1 MPADPWTLYRWMLTS
16 RLFEQE
22 VAVLWRAG
30 LVSGEM
36 HLGTGEEGISAGV
49 VTQLGE
55 GDAMALD
62 HRGTPPLLMRGANP
76 VALLREI
83 LGREDG
89 LSRGRGGHMH
99 LFVPELLAASSGIVG
114 ATGPMAVGFALAAQ
128 HLRPGRVA
136 VSFFG
141 EAAMNEGALL
151 ESLNL
156 AVAWRLP
163 VLFVCKDNGWSIT
176 TYSPSMTGGRLVER
190 ARAFGMPAADVD
202 GTDALAVHSL
212 TEAMLPHLRQGNGPA
227 FLLARCVHLDGHF
240 LGDQLLAAA
249 RRPLRVLAPMA
260 IPLSRAALSR
270 HSAPLRDRSH
280 ALTDLL
286 TRAGRSAS
294 AARSLPDPLDR
305 TRRTLLAETE
315 RLRTMEAAVT
325 AEVRAL
331 VDVALEETP

>member
-1 MPADPWTLYRWMLTS
+1 MPADPWMLYRWMLTS

-22 VAVLWRAG
+22 VARLWRAG
-30 LVSGEM
+30 LISGEM

-62 HRGTPPLLMRGANP
+62 HRCTSPLLMRGANP
-76 VALLREI
+76 VSLLREI

-89 LSRGRGGHMH
+89 LGRGRGGHMH
-99 LFVPELLAASSGIVG
+99 LFVPELLSASSGIVG
-114 ATGPMAVGFALAAQ
+114 ATGPMAAGFALASQ
-128 HLRPGRVA
+128 QLRPGRVA
-136 VSFFG
+136 VAFFG

-176 TYSPSMTGGRLVER
+176 TYSSSMTGGQLVER

-202 GTDALAVHSL
+202 GTDVLAVHSL
-212 TEAMLPHLRQGNGPA
+212 TEAILPHLRQGNGPA

-240 LGDQLLAAA
+240 LGDPLLAAA

-260 IPLSRAALSR
+260 IPLGRAALSR
-270 HSAPLRDRSH
+270 QGAPLRDRSH
-280 ALTDLL
+280 ALSDLL
-286 TRAGRSAS
+286 TRAGRAAS
-294 AARSLPDPLDR
+294 AARSLPDPLGR
-305 TRRTLLAETE
+305 TRRTLLTE
-315 RLRTMEAAVT
+315 PDRLRTMEAAVA
-325 AEVRAL
+325 AEVSAL
-331 VDVALEETP
+331 VDVAVEETP

>member
-1 MPADPWTLYRWMLTS
+1 MPADPWMLYRWMLTS
-16 RLFEQE
+16 RHFEQE
-22 VAVLWRAG
+22 VARLWRAG

-49 VTQLGE
+49 VTHLDE

-76 VALLREI
+76 VSLLREI

-89 LSRGRGGHMH
+89 LCRGRGGHMH
-99 LFVPELLAASSGIVG
+99 LFIPELLSASSGIVG
-114 ATGPMAVGFALAAQ
+114 ASGPIAAGFALASQ
-128 HLRPGRVA
+128 QLRPGRVA
-136 VSFFG
+136 VAFFG

-151 ESLNL
+151 ESFNL
-156 AVAWRLP
+156 SVAWRLP

-176 TYSPSMTGGRLVER
+176 THSPTMTGGDLLER

-202 GTDALAVHSL
+202 GTDVLAVHAL
-212 TEAMLPHLRQGNGPA
+212 TEAILPHLRQGNGPA

-240 LGDQLLAAA
+240 LGDALLEAA
-249 RRPLRVLAPMA
+249 RRPLHVLAPMV
-260 IPLSRAALSR
+260 IPLGRSALSR
-270 HSAPLRDRSH
+270 HGASFRDRSH
-280 ALTDLL
+280 AVTDLL
-286 TRAGRSAS
+286 TRAGRASS

-305 TRRTLLAETE
+305 TRQALIAEGD
-315 RLRTMEAAVT
+315 RLRTMEAAVA
-325 AEVRAL
+325 AEVRAW